1 MSNKLTDLKLILQ
14 NDRRVWAAGGFIIV
28 ALFITSP
35 YLKTLPVQIYTSITR
50 DADPTV
56 AAVGTLL
63 FIATS
68 LIIIAGLLLGMRRG
82 RT

>member
-1 MSNKLTDLKLILQ
+1 MLAEVGREIDDSL
-14 NDRRVWAAGGFIIV
+14 RR
-28 ALFITSP
+28 
-35 YLKTLPVQIYTSITR
+35 LKT
-50 DADPTV
+50 DPTV

-63 FIATS
+63 FLATS